1 MNKKAIGIIG
11 GVGPFAG
18 IDLAKKVFSHTK
30 ANRDQDH
37 INMYLVSCPSMV
49 PDRTSFL
56 LNGTENPMQGIQ
68 ACMDNLARS
77 GATAVGMC
85 CNTAHSPRIIGGLN
99 IPSGVEFINMI
110 DKTCQFIS
118 SKYDSASIGLI
129 ATLGTIQTGIYDEY
143 FAKYPKLKLVKA
155 PQEFN
160 EGVHRAIYDKEFG
173 IKANSTITDSA
184 FTLVNDA
191 VMQLKKMGCKAVIL
205 GCTELPLVY
214 SGKKEADGIELVD
227 PTEVLAIELIKA
239 TEPEKLI

>member
-11 GVGPFAG
+11 GVGPLAG

-30 ANRDQDH
+30 ANKDQDH
-37 INMYLVSCPSMV
+37 IDMHLISCPSIV

-56 LNGTENPMQGIQ
+56 LNGTENPMPGIQ
-68 ACMDNLARS
+68 ACMDNLAGS
-77 GATAVGMC
+77 GATAIGIC
-85 CNTAHSPRIIGGLN
+85 CNTAHSPKIIGGLS
-99 IPSGVEFINMI
+99 IPEGVEFINMI

-118 SKYDSASIGLI
+118 SKYKSAKIGLI

-143 FAKYPKLKLVKA
+143 FAKYPSLTLVKA
-155 PQEFN
+155 DNKFN
-160 EGVHRAIYDKEFG
+160 ENVHTAIYDKDFG
-173 IKANSTITDSA
+173 IKANSLVTDKA
-184 FTLVNDA
+184 FELVNGA

-214 SGKKEADGIELVD
+214 PGKKEADGVELID
-227 PTEVLAIELIKA
+227 PTDVLATELIKA